1 MVKCKTKFFFFVKK
15 LYSKLLSRDVLAL
28 IMCGQTERVPI
39 PRKNMPGTEYGAMV
53 WRECVGKPGDD
64 LSNREKS
71 QC

>member
-1 MVKCKTKFFFFVKK
+1 
-15 LYSKLLSRDVLAL
+15 
-28 IMCGQTERVPI
+28 MCGQTERVPI